1 MPQKIFMNIENP
13 QVISARQQASYNYY
27 LQQQQQQI
35 QKQQQQQ
42 QQQQNTSNKG
52 YKIDLA
58 SPMIGRVYT
67 AKPGCSSCGK

>member
-1 MPQKIFMNIENP
+1 MPTRIFMNIENP
-13 QVISARQQASYNYY
+13 QVISARQQATYNYY
-27 LQQQQQQI
+27 LQQQQQT
-35 QKQQQQQ
+35 QKQQQQK
-42 QQQQNTSNKG
+42 TSTSG